1 MARPQHPDTL
11 AAFGRLIV
19 DMPMID
25 AEAIEKTRAREAVL
39 TKPAGALGRL
49 EQLTEWL
56 AGWQGRHPGEVKRV
70 LVAVFAGNHGVAA
83 QGVSA
88 YPADVTAQM
97 VINFETGGAAINQ
110 LAGELDA
117 ELRITPMSLDVPVH
131 DISHA
136 AAMSE
141 ADCVEAICTGMTAV
155 QDSPDL
161 LCLGEMGIANTTAA
175 SAIAAMLMGG
185 DGMKWA
191 GPGTGVAGDALTRKR
206 KVIDAALDRHAQARG
221 APLEVLRSLGGREF
235 AAIAGAVVA
244 ARYLRVPVL
253 LDGFACTVAAAVVQA
268 MRPDGLDHCQ
278 IAHCSAE
285 PGHALF
291 LKALDRT
298 PLLDLG
304 MRLGEGS
311 GAALAAL
318 LVRAAARTHAGM
330 ASFGEAGV
338 SGPAD

>member
-11 AAFGRLIV
+11 AAFGRLIA
-19 DMPMID
+19 DMPLVD
-25 AEAIEKTRAREAVL
+25 AEATEKARAREAVL

-49 EQLTEWL
+49 EDLAEWL
-56 AGWQGRHPGEVKRV
+56 AGWQGRHPGDVERV

-88 YPADVTAQM
+88 YPADVTVQM
-97 VINFETGGAAINQ
+97 VTNFETGGAAINQ

-117 ELRITPMSLDVPVH
+117 ELRVTPMSLDTPVH
-131 DISHA
+131 DITRA

-141 ADCVEAICTGMTAV
+141 ADCVAAICTGMKVVHDA
-155 QDSPDL
+155 PDL

-191 GPGTGVAGDALTRKR
+191 GPGTGVAGDALARKR
-206 KVIDAALDRHAQARG
+206 KVIDAALGRHAQARG

-253 LDGFACTVAAAVVQA
+253 LDGFAFTVAAAVVQA

-291 LKALDRT
+291 LKALDRA

-338 SGPAD
+338 SGPAV